1 MLVSLLKRKKWI
13 GIATA
18 LSILSVLLLP
28 TVAFAQSTGAHTG
41 KSAGFY
47 QQVNLVSNMPK
58 EAPVTD
64 PNLDNAWGLAAGPN
78 TPWWVSDNDTGVSTL
93 YTGQGQIVPLVVTVP
108 TPAGSPASQASSPS
122 GVVFNGTPG
131 FVVSQNG
138 VSGPSLFIFD
148 TEDGTISGWNPQVNR
163 THAILTVDH
172 SNGGQ
177 GAVYKGLAIATND
190 DGTFI
195 FATNFRAGVVEEYN
209 SKFQLV
215 RSFTDPI
222 LARICP
228 FFKQCFA
235 PFGIQ
240 AIGNKLYVTFALQ
253 DAQKANDVAGRGLGI
268 VDVFSTEGRFLDRL
282 AVGGSLNAPWGLA
295 LAPANFGRFSND
307 LLVGNFGDGH
317 INVFDP
323 ESGEHLG
330 QLRTQNGKPLVIS
343 GLWALEFGTGG
354 VSGATNQLFF
364 TDGPDGHGLF
374 GFIESHS

>member
-1 MLVSLLKRKKWI
+1 MLVSLLRRKRWI
-13 GIATA
+13 VIATG
-18 LSILSVLLLP
+18 LSILSLLLLP
-28 TVAFAQSTGAHTG
+28 AVAFAQSAGNHMG
-41 KSAGFY
+41 SSGGFY
-47 QQVNLVSNMPK
+47 QQTNLVSNVPN

-78 TPWWVSDNDTGVSTL
+78 TPWWVADNDTGVSTL
-93 YTGQGQIVPLVVTVP
+93 YNGKGQVIPLVVTVP
-108 TPAGSPASQASSPS
+108 APADSPASQASTPT
-122 GVVFNGTPG
+122 GVVFNGTSG

-138 VSGPSLFIFD
+138 VSGPGLFIFD

-163 THAILTVDH
+163 TQAILTVDH
-172 SNGGQ
+172 SRGGQ

-190 DGTFI
+190 DGTFL
-195 FATNFRAGVVEEYN
+195 FATNFRAGTIEEYD
-209 SKFQLV
+209 STFHLV
-215 RSFTDPI
+215 RSFTDPV
-222 LARICP
+222 LARVCP

-240 AIGNKLYVTFALQ
+240 TIGDKLYVTFALQ

-268 VDVFSTEGRFLDRL
+268 VDVFSTEGQLLRRL

-323 ESGEHLG
+323 ETGEHLG
-330 QLRTQNGKPLVIS
+330 QLRSQNGRPIVIG

-374 GFIESHS
+374 GFIESSS